1 MRRGRGAALCLSGQ
15 SAQKGP
21 QREEEAGPARGLRR
35 HQGALIRADAV
46 RFPGLRERSPLGENE
61 RNVLALLH
69 KEMFSRHCL
78 LCSSPLT
85 C

>member
-21 QREEEAGPARGLRR
+21 RREEEAGPARGLRR

-46 RFPGLRERSPLGENE
+46 RFPGLRER
-61 RNVLALLH
+61 
-69 KEMFSRHCL
+69 
-78 LCSSPLT
+78 
-85 C
+85 